1 MASVTESFASA
12 IARAGL
18 NRVWMASIV
27 SLISARVCSIWE
39 RMSSVVGAAAVAA
52 VSFARSNR
60 SFLYFTWALSH
71 CASSFSVSIVF
82 RGVSSCG
89 FRAASPERMSR

>member
-12 IARAGL
+12 MARAGL
-18 NRVWMASIV
+18 SRVWIASMV
-27 SLISARVCSIWE
+27 SLISARVCSICE
-39 RMSSVVGAAAVAA
+39 RISSVVGLRRSRMNVAA
-52 VSFARSNR
+52 VRTVL
-60 SFLYFTWALSH
+60 LYFAWALSH

-89 FRAASPERMSR
+89 FRAASPKRMSR